1 MGFPPPPL
9 PMMLMMLTRFILPIL
24 LAAAVFGPAASPVWA
39 DLPIKVISVTSP
51 VKPGGAARV
60 EVQTVPA
67 AVCAIQV
74 VYRSGPRRAAPP
86 RPRRADEKGRV
97 VWVWRVGQQTPVG
110 KAFVMVECLLGEDIT
125 KVRTEFTI
133 R

>member
-1 MGFPPPPL
+1 MGFPAPPL

-51 VKPGGAARV
+51 VKPGGPARV
-60 EVQTVPA
+60 EVQTAPA
-67 AVCAIQV
+67 AVCDIEV
-74 VYRSGPRRAAPP
+74 VYRSGPSRAAPL
-86 RPRRADEKGRV
+86 RPRRADAKGRV
-97 VWVWRVGQQTPVG
+97 VWLWRVGRQTATG
-110 KAFVMVECLLGEDIT
+110 KASVMVECLLGEDIT
-125 KVRTEFTI
+125 RVRTEFTV

>member
-1 MGFPPPPL
+1 MT
-9 PMMLMMLTRFILPIL
+9 LTWLILPIL
-24 LAAAVFGPAASPVWA
+24 IAAALLGPAATSVWA

-67 AVCAIQV
+67 AVCDIEV
-74 VYRSGPRRAAPP
+74 VYRSGPSRAAPL

-97 VWVWRVGQQTPVG
+97 VWVWRVGRQTPVG

-125 KVRTEFTI
+125 KVRTQFTI

>member
-1 MGFPPPPL
+1 MPL
-9 PMMLMMLTRFILPIL
+9 RAFLWL
-24 LAAAVFGPAASPVWA
+24 LAVLALIIAGPATAWA

-67 AVCAIQV
+67 AVCDIEV
-74 VYRSGPRRAAPP
+74 VYRSGPSRAAPL
-86 RPRRADEKGRV
+86 RPKRADDKGRV
-97 VWVWRVGQQTPVG
+97 VWVWRVGRQTATG
-110 KAFVMVECLLGEDIT
+110 KASVMVECLLGEDIT
-125 KVRTEFTI
+125 RIRTEFTI